1 MYDFLIHD
9 QLIKLNVSIRSLITV
24 NKCILDKIDLIE
36 KDINSLKLD
45 VNVLKNNS
53 VGIETFDG
61 GFIDG

>member
-9 QLIKLNVSIRSLITV
+9 QLIKLNVNIRSLITV

-36 KDINSLKLD
+36 KDINSLKVD

>member
-1 MYDFLIHD
+1 MYDILIHD
-9 QLIKLNVSIRSLITV
+9 QLIKLNVNIRSLITV

-36 KDINSLKLD
+36 KDINSLKVD

>member
-1 MYDFLIHD
+1 MYDVLIYD
-9 QLIKLNVSIRSLITV
+9 ELIKLNVNIGSLITV
-24 NKCILDKIDLIE
+24 NKCLLDKIDLIE
-36 KDINSLKLD
+36 KDIHSLQVD

>member
-1 MYDFLIHD
+1 MYDVLIHD
-9 QLIKLNVSIRSLITV
+9 QLIKLNVNLRSLITA
-24 NKCILDKIDLIE
+24 NKCLLDKIDLIE
-36 KDINSLKLD
+36 KDINSLKVD

>member
-9 QLIKLNVSIRSLITV
+9 QLIKFNVSIRSLITV

>member
-1 MYDFLIHD
+1 MYDFFIHD
-9 QLIKLNVSIRSLITV
+9 QLIKLNVNIRSLITV

-36 KDINSLKLD
+36 KDINSLKVD

>member
-1 MYDFLIHD
+1 MYDVLIHD
-9 QLIKLNVSIRSLITV
+9 QLIKLNVNLRSLITV
-24 NKCILDKIDLIE
+24 NKCLLDKIDLIE
-36 KDINSLKLD
+36 KDIHSLQVD